1 MQTMSR
7 KSAWDYVTSKL
18 NGSSHSTPSASSST
32 HKRFAAEDN
41 DFVDTD
47 DRRPKKPRI
56 QEDGGDV
63 PHGPER
69 PPQPEQSPQPAAER
83 ETPAKIMLGG
93 KDLQMCMSSEHVAS
107 SWLKGL
113 GPTVD
118 AFRESVAAFEP
129 LKKALNGIE
138 DLAEAEVELST
149 RYKSKLDQTVANVSK
164 HFVSLKRVC
173 NRNAKILMPDVL
185 EEHDQVL
192 QSLEERNGYLL
203 AEQAEASQ
211 AATEVASKL
220 QATQVS
226 PARRTMRPNAAS
238 SYPRPRDGRRRCTSR
253 APDTRTS
260 TPPSRCPPRSPT
272 R

>member
-1 MQTMSR
+1 MSR
-7 KSAWDYVTSKL
+7 AWDFVASKL

-32 HKRFAAEDN
+32 HKRFTAEDN

-69 PPQPEQSPQPAAER
+69 PPQPAAER
-83 ETPAKIMLGG
+83 ETPAKIMLSG
-93 KDLQMCMSSEHVAS
+93 KDLQMCMSEEHVAS

-129 LKKALNGIE
+129 LKKALDGIE
-138 DLAEAEVELST
+138 DLAEAEVELSA
-149 RYKSKLDQTVANVSK
+149 RYKSKLDQTVANVRK
-164 HFVSLKRVC
+164 HFLSLKRFC

-185 EEHDQVL
+185 EERDHVL

-226 PARRTMRPNAAS
+226 PARRTVRPNAAS